1 MTRLGFAG
9 LGALGE
15 ALIREV
21 SGVRGLEVVAA
32 QDVRLDLARDIA
44 ARYEVSWYGECFED
58 LLAAD
63 GVEAVVICTPNAFHA
78 SQAQA
83 ALRAGKDVL
92 VQGAKTAHPWS
103 FVPGFS
109 KAVDAFNNAM
119 TGAEQGDGSAD
130 PVISRTKAVI
140 DQQLSGP

>member
-21 SGVRGLEVVAA
+21 SGVRGFEVVAA

-44 ARYEVSWYGECFED
+44 ARYEVSSYGECFED
-58 LLAAD
+58 LLAAN

-92 VQGAKTAHPWS
+92 VQKPLALTYSDARGT
-103 FVPGFS
+103 
-109 KAVDAFNNAM
+109 VDVARQ
-119 TGAEQGDGSAD
+119 TEGLLVVDY
-130 PVISRTKAVI
+130 T
-140 DQQLSGP
+140 